1 MNPGILLTFAYLGER
16 GAPHLLFLSPEG
28 RGEGEGKMG
37 MKRVKVRVPAT
48 TANLG
53 PGFDVLALALRLYNT
68 VEMEVGTDKTGKKLQ
83 IDIVGEGEGNLPR
96 DRRNIVYRA
105 AKLVFDK
112 FHPAPYTLRLKLN
125 NRIPLASGLG
135 SSAAARIGGLV
146 CANRLCGDRLSREEI
161 LNLAAEIEGHADNVS
176 AAMMGGLVV
185 CCISSPK
192 GRKGREIE
200 IVKFNPSENLSCVVC
215 IPDFQVLTSEARK
228 ILPKTVKFEQAVFTS
243 SRVALLLAALIKRRY
258 ELLGMAMED
267 RLHQPYRKRLVKGME
282 EVFEQTL
289 RAGALGVSLSGAG
302 PSILAFTASSKP
314 SLAER
319 VGEAMREAFGRHK
332 IESRYLVLGIDR
344 EGTKI
349 A

>member
-1 MNPGILLTFAYLGER
+1 
-16 GAPHLLFLSPEG
+16 
-28 RGEGEGKMG
+28 MG
-37 MKRVKVRVPAT
+37 MKRVKVKIPAT

-53 PGFDVLALALRLYNT
+53 PGFDVLALALQLYNT
-68 VEMEVGTDKTGKKLQ
+68 VEMEVETGKKGKKLQ
-83 IDIVGEGEGNLPR
+83 IDIVGEGEENLPR

-105 AKLVFDK
+105 AKLVFDR
-112 FHPAPYTLRLKLN
+112 FHLVPNTLHIKLI

-146 CANRLCGDRLSREEI
+146 SANSLCGERLSREEL

-176 AAMMGGLVV
+176 AAMVGGLVV
-185 CCISSPK
+185 CCIFSLK

-200 IVKFNPSENLSCVVC
+200 IVKFNPPENLSCVVC
-215 IPDFQVLTSEARK
+215 IPNFQIMTSQARK

-243 SRVALLLAALIKRRY
+243 SRVAMLLAVLIRERY

-267 RLHQPYRKRLVKGME
+267 KLHQPYRKKLVKGME
-282 EVFEQTL
+282 VVFEEAL

-302 PSILAFTASSKP
+302 PSILAFTASSTP
-314 SLAER
+314 HLAER
-319 VGEAMREAFGRHK
+319 VGEAMRKAFARHK
-332 IESRYLVLGIDR
+332 IESRYLVLGIDG

-349 A
+349 V

>member
-1 MNPGILLTFAYLGER
+1 
-16 GAPHLLFLSPEG
+16 
-28 RGEGEGKMG
+28 MG

-68 VEMEVGTDKTGKKLQ
+68 VEMEVGKDKTRKKLQ
-83 IDIVGEGEGNLPR
+83 IDIVGEGEEELPR
-96 DRRNIVYRA
+96 DSSNIVYRA
-105 AKLVFDK
+105 AKFVFDRLR
-112 FHPAPYTLRLKLN
+112 FAPGALRIRLN

-146 CANRLCGDRLSREEI
+146 GANRLCGERLTDEEI
-161 LNLAAEIEGHADNVS
+161 LNLAVEIEGHPDNVA

-185 CCISSPK
+185 CCISSAK

-200 IVKFNPSENLSCVVC
+200 VVKFNPPENLSCVVC
-215 IPDFQVLTSEARK
+215 IPAFQVLTSRARE
-228 ILPKTVKFEQAVFTS
+228 ILPRTVKFEQAVFTS
-243 SRVALLLAALIKRRY
+243 SRAALLLAALIKRRY

-267 RLHQPYRKRLVKGME
+267 RLHQPYRKKLVKGME
-282 EVFEQTL
+282 EVFEKAL

-302 PSILAFTASSKP
+302 PSILAFTPSSEP
-314 SLAER
+314 SLSER
-319 VGEAMREAFGRHK
+319 VGKAMRQAFARYE

-349 A
+349 V

>member
-1 MNPGILLTFAYLGER
+1 
-16 GAPHLLFLSPEG
+16 
-28 RGEGEGKMG
+28 
-37 MKRVKVRVPAT
+37 MKRVKVRIPAT

-68 VEMEVGTDKTGKKLQ
+68 VEMEVGRGKSGKKLQ
-83 IDIVGEGEGNLPR
+83 IDIVGEGEDNLPR

-112 FHPAPYTLRLKLN
+112 FHLASCSLHLKLK

-146 CANRLCGDRLSREEI
+146 SANRLCGERLSREEI
-161 LNLAAEIEGHADNVS
+161 VDLAAEIEGHADNVS
-176 AAMMGGLVV
+176 AAMVGGLVV
-185 CCISSPK
+185 CCISSSK

-200 IVKFNPSENLSCVVC
+200 IVKLNPPENLSCVVC
-215 IPDFQVLTSEARK
+215 IPNFQIMTSRARK
-228 ILPKTVKFEQAVFTS
+228 ILPKTIKFEQAVFTS
-243 SRVALLLAALIKRRY
+243 SRVALLLSALIRRRY

-267 RLHQPYRKRLVKGME
+267 KLHQPYRKRLVKGME
-282 EVFEQTL
+282 VVFEEAL

-302 PSILAFTASSKP
+302 PSILAFTVSSTP

-319 VGEAMREAFGRHK
+319 VGEAMREAFAKHK
-332 IESRYLVLGIDR
+332 IESKYLVLGIDR

-349 A
+349 V

>member
-1 MNPGILLTFAYLGER
+1 
-16 GAPHLLFLSPEG
+16 
-28 RGEGEGKMG
+28 MG
-37 MKRVKVRVPAT
+37 MKRVKVRIPAT

-68 VEMEVGTDKTGKKLQ
+68 VEMEVGTAKSGKKLQ
-83 IDIVGEGEGNLPR
+83 IDIVGEGEDNLPR

-112 FHPAPYTLRLKLN
+112 FHLAPYTLALKLK

-146 CANRLCGDRLSREEI
+146 SANRLCGERLSREEI
-161 LNLAAEIEGHADNVS
+161 VDLAAEIEGHADNVS
-176 AAMMGGLVV
+176 AAMVGGLVV
-185 CCISSPK
+185 CCISSLK
-192 GRKGREIE
+192 GRKGRDEQKKIE
-200 IVKFNPSENLSCVVC
+200 IVKFNPPEDLSCVVC
-215 IPDFQVLTSEARK
+215 IPKFQIMTSRARK
-228 ILPKTVKFEQAVFTS
+228 ILPKTIKFEQAVFTS
-243 SRVALLLAALIKRRY
+243 SRVALLLVALIRRRY

-267 RLHQPYRKRLVKGME
+267 KLHQPYRKRLVKGME
-282 EVFEQTL
+282 VVFEEAL

-302 PSILAFTASSKP
+302 PSILAFTVSSTP

-319 VGEAMREAFGRHK
+319 VGEAMREAFAKHK
-332 IESRYLVLGIDR
+332 IESRYLILGIDG

-349 A
+349 V

>member
-1 MNPGILLTFAYLGER
+1 
-16 GAPHLLFLSPEG
+16 
-28 RGEGEGKMG
+28 MG
-37 MKRVKVRVPAT
+37 MKRVKVRIPAT

-68 VEMEVGTDKTGKKLQ
+68 VEMEVGRGKSGKKLQ
-83 IDIVGEGEGNLPR
+83 IDIVGEGEDNLPR

-112 FHPAPYTLRLKLN
+112 FHLASCSLHLKLK

-146 CANRLCGDRLSREEI
+146 SANRLCGERLSREEI
-161 LNLAAEIEGHADNVS
+161 VDLAAEIEGHADNVS
-176 AAMMGGLVV
+176 AAMVGGLVV
-185 CCISSPK
+185 CCISSSK

-200 IVKFNPSENLSCVVC
+200 IVKLNPPENLSCVVC
-215 IPDFQVLTSEARK
+215 IPNFQIMTSRARK
-228 ILPKTVKFEQAVFTS
+228 ILPKTIKFEQAVFTS
-243 SRVALLLAALIKRRY
+243 SRVALLLSALIRRRY

-267 RLHQPYRKRLVKGME
+267 KLHQPYRKRLVKGME
-282 EVFEQTL
+282 VVFEEAL

-302 PSILAFTASSKP
+302 PSILAFTVSSTP

-319 VGEAMREAFGRHK
+319 VGEAMREAFAKHK
-332 IESRYLVLGIDR
+332 IESKYLVLGIDR

-349 A
+349 V

>member
-1 MNPGILLTFAYLGER
+1 
-16 GAPHLLFLSPEG
+16 
-28 RGEGEGKMG
+28 MG
-37 MKRVKVRVPAT
+37 MKKVKVRVPAT

-68 VEMEVGTDKTGKKLQ
+68 VEMGVGTGKSGKRLQ
-83 IDIVGEGEGNLPR
+83 VDIVGEGEESLPR

-105 AKLVFDK
+105 AKLVFDR
-112 FHPAPYTLRLKLN
+112 FHFAPKTLHLKLI

-146 CANRLCGDRLSREEI
+146 SANRLCGERLSREEI

-176 AAMMGGLVV
+176 AAMVGGLTVS
-185 CCISSPK
+185 CISSPK
-192 GRKGREIE
+192 GRKGKEIE
-200 IVKFNPSENLSCVVC
+200 IVKLNPPENLSCVVC
-215 IPDFQVLTSEARK
+215 IPNFQIMTRRARK

-243 SRVALLLAALIKRRY
+243 SRVAMLLAALIRRRY

-282 EVFEQTL
+282 AVFEEAL

-302 PSILAFTASSKP
+302 PSILALTPSSPP
-314 SLAER
+314 SCAEK
-319 VGEAMREAFGRHK
+319 VGKAMRKAFARHK
-332 IESRYLVLGIDR
+332 VESRYLVLGIDKQ
-344 EGTKI
+344 GTKI
-349 A
+349 V

>member
-1 MNPGILLTFAYLGER
+1 
-16 GAPHLLFLSPEG
+16 
-28 RGEGEGKMG
+28 MG

-68 VEMEVGTDKTGKKLQ
+68 VEMEVGTEKKGKKLQ
-83 IDIVGEGEGNLPR
+83 IDIVGEGEENLPR

-112 FHPAPYTLRLKLN
+112 FHFAPKTLHLKLI

-146 CANRLCGDRLSREEI
+146 SANSLCGERLSREEL

-176 AAMMGGLVV
+176 AAMVGGLVV
-185 CCISSPK
+185 CCISSLK

-200 IVKFNPSENLSCVVC
+200 IVKFNPPENLSCVVC
-215 IPDFQVLTSEARK
+215 IPNFQIMTRQARK

-243 SRVALLLAALIKRRY
+243 SRVAMLLAALINERY

-267 RLHQPYRKRLVKGME
+267 KLHQPYRKKLVKGME
-282 EVFEQTL
+282 VVFEEAL
-289 RAGALGVSLSGAG
+289 RVGALGVSLSGAG
-302 PSILAFTASSKP
+302 PSILAFTASSTP
-314 SLAER
+314 HLAER
-319 VGEAMREAFGRHK
+319 VGEAMRKAFARHK
-332 IESRYLVLGIDR
+332 IESRYLVLGMDG

-349 A
+349 V

>member
-1 MNPGILLTFAYLGER
+1 
-16 GAPHLLFLSPEG
+16 
-28 RGEGEGKMG
+28 MG

-83 IDIVGEGEGNLPR
+83 IDIVGEGKGNLPR

-112 FHPAPYTLRLKLN
+112 FYPAPYNLHLRLN

-146 CANRLCGDRLSREEI
+146 GANRLCGERLTDEEI
-161 LNLAAEIEGHADNVS
+161 LNLAVEIEGHPDNVA

-185 CCISSPK
+185 CCISSAK
-192 GRKGREIE
+192 GGKGREIE
-200 IVKFNPSENLSCVVC
+200 VVKFNPPENLSCVVC
-215 IPDFQVLTSEARK
+215 VPNFQVLTSRARK

-243 SRVALLLAALIKRRY
+243 SRAALLLAALIKRRY
-258 ELLGMAMED
+258 ELLEMAMED
-267 RLHQPYRKRLVKGME
+267 RLHQPYRKKMVKGME
-282 EVFEQTL
+282 EVFEKAL
-289 RAGALGVSLSGAG
+289 KAGALGVSLSGAG

-319 VGEAMREAFGRHK
+319 VGKAMRQAFARYE
-332 IESRYLVLGIDR
+332 IESRYLVLGMDR
-344 EGTKI
+344 EGAKI
-349 A
+349 V

>member
-1 MNPGILLTFAYLGER
+1 
-16 GAPHLLFLSPEG
+16 
-28 RGEGEGKMG
+28 MG

-68 VEMEVGTDKTGKKLQ
+68 VEMEVGTEKKGKKLQ
-83 IDIVGEGEGNLPR
+83 IDIVGEGEENLPR

-112 FHPAPYTLRLKLN
+112 FHFAPKTLHLKLI

-146 CANRLCGDRLSREEI
+146 SANSLCGERLSREEL

-176 AAMMGGLVV
+176 AAMVGGLVV

-200 IVKFNPSENLSCVVC
+200 IVKFNPPENLSCVVC
-215 IPDFQVLTSEARK
+215 IPNFQIMTRQARK

-243 SRVALLLAALIKRRY
+243 SRVAMLLAALINERY

-267 RLHQPYRKRLVKGME
+267 KLHQPYRKKLVKGME
-282 EVFEQTL
+282 VVFEEAL
-289 RAGALGVSLSGAG
+289 RVGALGVSLSGAG
-302 PSILAFTASSKP
+302 PSILAFTASSTP
-314 SLAER
+314 HLAER
-319 VGEAMREAFGRHK
+319 VGEAMRKAFARHK
-332 IESRYLVLGIDR
+332 IESRYLVLGMDG

-349 A
+349 V

>member
-1 MNPGILLTFAYLGER
+1 
-16 GAPHLLFLSPEG
+16 
-28 RGEGEGKMG
+28 MG

-68 VEMEVGTDKTGKKLQ
+68 VEMEIMTGKSGKRLE
-83 IDIVGEGEGNLPR
+83 IDIVGEGEDDLPR

-105 AKLVFDK
+105 AKIVFDK
-112 FHPAPYTLRLKLN
+112 FHHAPYSLHFKLE

-146 CANRLCGDRLSREEI
+146 GANRLCGDRLSREEI
-161 LNLAAEIEGHADNVS
+161 LNLAAEMEGHADNVS

-185 CCISSPK
+185 CCIPSQK

-200 IVKFNPSENLSCVVC
+200 IVKFNSPEGLSCVIC
-215 IPDFQVLTSEARK
+215 IPDFQIMTSEARK
-228 ILPKTVKFEQAVFTS
+228 ILPKTVRFEQAVFTS
-243 SRVALLLAALIKRRY
+243 SRVAMLLTALIKRRY

-282 EVFEQTL
+282 GVFKGAL

-302 PSILAFTASSKP
+302 PSIIALTASSQP
-314 SLAER
+314 LLAHR
-319 VGEAMREAFGRHK
+319 VGKAMCEVFARYR
-332 IESRYLVLGIDR
+332 IESRYLVLDIDNQ
-344 EGTKI
+344 GVKI
-349 A
+349 V

>member
-1 MNPGILLTFAYLGER
+1 
-16 GAPHLLFLSPEG
+16 
-28 RGEGEGKMG
+28 
-37 MKRVKVRVPAT
+37 MKRVKVKIPAT

-53 PGFDVLALALRLYNT
+53 PGFDVLALALQLYNT
-68 VEMEVGTDKTGKKLQ
+68 VEMEVETGKKGKKLQ
-83 IDIVGEGEGNLPR
+83 IDIVGEGEENLPR

-105 AKLVFDK
+105 AKLVFDR
-112 FHPAPYTLRLKLN
+112 FHLVPNTLHIKLI

-146 CANRLCGDRLSREEI
+146 SANSLCGERLSREEL

-176 AAMMGGLVV
+176 AAMVGGLVV
-185 CCISSPK
+185 CCIFSLK

-200 IVKFNPSENLSCVVC
+200 IVKFNPPENLSCVVC
-215 IPDFQVLTSEARK
+215 IPNFQIMTSQARK

-243 SRVALLLAALIKRRY
+243 SRVAMLLAVLIRERY

-267 RLHQPYRKRLVKGME
+267 KLHQPYRKKLVKGME
-282 EVFEQTL
+282 VVFEEAL

-302 PSILAFTASSKP
+302 PSILAFTASSTP
-314 SLAER
+314 HLAER
-319 VGEAMREAFGRHK
+319 VGEAMRKAFARHK
-332 IESRYLVLGIDR
+332 IESRYLVLGIDG

-349 A
+349 V

>member
-1 MNPGILLTFAYLGER
+1 
-16 GAPHLLFLSPEG
+16 
-28 RGEGEGKMG
+28 
-37 MKRVKVRVPAT
+37 MKRVKVKIPAT

-53 PGFDVLALALRLYNT
+53 PGFDVLALALQLYNT
-68 VEMEVGTDKTGKKLQ
+68 VEMEVGTEKKGKKLQ
-83 IDIVGEGEGNLPR
+83 IDIVGEGEENLPR

-105 AKLVFDK
+105 AKLVFDR
-112 FHPAPYTLRLKLN
+112 FHLVPNTLHIKLI

-146 CANRLCGDRLSREEI
+146 SANSLCGERLSREEL

-176 AAMMGGLVV
+176 AAMVGGLVV
-185 CCISSPK
+185 CCIFSLK

-200 IVKFNPSENLSCVVC
+200 IVKFNPPENLSCVVC
-215 IPDFQVLTSEARK
+215 IPNFQIMTSQARK

-243 SRVALLLAALIKRRY
+243 SRVAMLLAVLIRERY

-267 RLHQPYRKRLVKGME
+267 KLHQPYRKKLVKGME
-282 EVFEQTL
+282 VVFEEAL

-302 PSILAFTASSKP
+302 PSILAFTASSTP
-314 SLAER
+314 HLAER
-319 VGEAMREAFGRHK
+319 VGEAMRKAFARHK
-332 IESRYLVLGIDR
+332 IESRYLVLGIDG

-349 A
+349 V

>member
-1 MNPGILLTFAYLGER
+1 
-16 GAPHLLFLSPEG
+16 
-28 RGEGEGKMG
+28 MG
-37 MKRVKVRVPAT
+37 MKRVKVKVPAT

-53 PGFDVLALALRLYNT
+53 PGFDVLALALQLYNT
-68 VEMEVGTDKTGKKLQ
+68 VEMEVGTEKKGKKLQ
-83 IDIVGEGEGNLPR
+83 IDIVGEGEENLPR

-112 FHPAPYTLRLKLN
+112 FHLVPNTLHLKLI

-146 CANRLCGDRLSREEI
+146 SANSLCGERLSREEL

-176 AAMMGGLVV
+176 AAMVGGLVV
-185 CCISSPK
+185 CCISSLK

-200 IVKFNPSENLSCVVC
+200 IVKFNPPENLSCVVC
-215 IPDFQVLTSEARK
+215 IPNFQIMTRQARK

-243 SRVALLLAALIKRRY
+243 SRVAMLLAALINERY

-267 RLHQPYRKRLVKGME
+267 KLHQPYRKKLVKGME
-282 EVFEQTL
+282 VVFEEAL
-289 RAGALGVSLSGAG
+289 RVGALGVSLSGAG
-302 PSILAFTASSKP
+302 PSILAFTASSTP
-314 SLAER
+314 HLAER
-319 VGEAMREAFGRHK
+319 VGEAMRKAFARHK
-332 IESRYLVLGIDR
+332 IESRYLVLGMDG

-349 A
+349 V